1 MLVVASHVLCVFIKN
16 NIITNGHVDSVV
28 HYLSPAC
35 QVRTVLSIASQVQ
48 VRWGQCGWTHSADC
62 RNSARG
68 GRCNCED
75 QACVRKM
82 SAAPRTYC
90 QQLVQE
96 WSGCA
101 SPSRMHVRKQAGNVW
116 RTIGMHGQKE
126 GKGKFTPCFFFTTH
140 NNHDTQR
147 QRTTLLRLPISSLR
161 NSFNN
166 SSKTETRLSEFGRV
180 TPISHEIQASHTRL
194 HDMHSPS
201 HLCDL
206 WL

>member
-16 NIITNGHVDSVV
+16 NIITNGHADSVV

-48 VRWGQCGWTHSADC
+48 VRWGQCKWTHSADC

-101 SPSRMHVRKQAGNVW
+101 SPSRMHVRKQAGNVRW
-116 RTIGMHGQKE
+116 TIRMHGQKE
-126 GKGKFTPCFFFTTH
+126 GKSKFTTCFVFTTH
-140 NNHDTQR
+140 NNHNTQR
-147 QRTTLLRLPISSLR
+147 QRTSLFRLPISSLR

-166 SSKTETRLSEFGRV
+166 TSKQRQGFQNSV
-180 TPISHEIQASHTRL
+180 V
-194 HDMHSPS
+194 
-201 HLCDL
+201 
-206 WL
+206 